1 MHASECLSLAAY
13 RRVLSFLDKDSNGAL
28 ISLLFF
34 AALFP
39 IAPNILSH
47 LHDCCPLHQQIVT
60 STRNLDL
67 APSGNTTAEM
77 PAACSPERPRT
88 GITRLTGGRLVKG
101 NELVEED
108 LWISSVTG
116 KILHSQE
123 VFYTHQVVPD
133 EVIDLK
139 GKTLAPGMIDVQFNG
154 AFGYDFSTIPEDMS
168 DYTKGLKRLNRRL
181 VRTGVTSY
189 LPTLPSNKSEVYHK
203 VLPSL
208 GPSGGGRD
216 ARQGSESLGA
226 HLEGPF
232 ISATKNGCHGLDVLQ
247 AAPNGF
253 ADLETCY
260 GVANFPSAESGKRSP
275 ITMIT
280 AAPEVEGVMSVIPE
294 VRKREIIF
302 SVGHTEATFEEAGE
316 AIQHGATMVT
326 HLFNAMRPLH
336 HRNPGIF
343 GVLGKVEGKERR
355 PYFGIIADG
364 IHLHP
369 TTVKLSW
376 HAHPDGFI
384 LVTDAMKTVGQP
396 DGVYDWTNGDRFVK
410 KGSLLTLE
418 GTDTIAGSS
427 ASLIECVS
435 NFWNWSNA
443 SLPEVINSVTATPA
457 KMLGLEQTKGTLK
470 EGADADLLV
479 LSLREGSDG
488 KRMLEVEQVWKFGV
502 LVSDSKD
509 DIYGV

>member
-1 MHASECLSLAAY
+1 
-13 RRVLSFLDKDSNGAL
+13 
-28 ISLLFF
+28 
-34 AALFP
+34 
-39 IAPNILSH
+39 
-47 LHDCCPLHQQIVT
+47 
-60 STRNLDL
+60 
-67 APSGNTTAEM
+67 M
-77 PAACSPERPRT
+77 PAAISPERPRT

-101 NELVEED
+101 DQLVEED

-123 VFYTHQVVPD
+123 VFYSHQVVPD

-139 GKTLAPGMIDVQFNG
+139 GKILAPGMIDVQFNG
-154 AFGYDFSTIPEDMS
+154 AFGYDFSTIPEDMTE
-168 DYTKGLKRLNRRL
+168 YTKGLKRLNRKL

-189 LPTLPSNKSEVYHK
+189 LPTIPSNKPEVYHK
-203 VLPSL
+203 ALPKL
-208 GPSGGGRD
+208 GPSGHSRD
-216 ARQGSESLGA
+216 AREGSESLGA
-226 HLEGPF
+226 HCEGPF

-247 AAPNGF
+247 TASNGF
-253 ADLETCY
+253 RDLEACY
-260 GVANFPSAESGKRSP
+260 GAANLPSAESGNRSP

-280 AAPEVEGVMSVIPE
+280 AAPEVEGVASAIPE
-294 VRKREIIF
+294 VRKRGIIF
-302 SVGHTEATFEEAGE
+302 SVGHTEATFEETGD
-316 AIQHGATMVT
+316 AIQKGATMIT

-343 GVLGKVEGKERR
+343 GVLGKVEGSESR

-369 TTVKLSW
+369 TTVKLAW
-376 HAHPDGFI
+376 NAHPDGFI

-435 NFWNWSNA
+435 NFWTWSHA
-443 SLPEVINSVTATPA
+443 SLPEVINAVTATPA
-457 KMLGLEQTKGTLK
+457 KMLGLEGTKGTLK
-470 EGADADLLV
+470 AGADADLLV
-479 LSLREGSDG
+479 LNPREESDG
-488 KRMLEVEQVWKFGV
+488 VRQLEVDQVWKFGV
-502 LVSDSKD
+502 LVSDSSDAK
-509 DIYGV
+509 YGV